1 MKRTRAAESAPAEK
15 KRTRLP
21 LSAYL
26 SYLLVATVLFTGVTF
41 SGYITA
47 VNGGDSARVAK
58 FEITETMFKN
68 VNGVK
73 TEETMSAPISAALAP
88 GESVTREIIV
98 GNVSEVAIEY
108 GVDLVRVTNNLPAL
122 NLNLKLDTVDAEIQ
136 ELPNN
141 TYRLP
146 AGKTA
151 DFTLTIHWPV
161 DPVQYPNNTSPDY
174 VGKADE
180 LWVVITATQAD

>member
-98 GNVSEVAIEY
+98 ENVSEVAIEY